1 MNDKKEVIAEIQRQI
16 KFVEQVGSNLRMLCH
31 AMEKE
36 ENQPEV
42 KPTETLVEQNDRD
55 EVDTLVELSEP
66 KVEVKPRMLRT
77 EFAVKMSNILAN
89 QVFSQHDL
97 TTVLNKEGFATM
109 FDVTPD
115 KFQTIL
121 DNMERKH
128 HEN

>member
-1 MNDKKEVIAEIQRQI
+1 MNDKKEVIVEIQRQI

-42 KPTETLVEQNDRD
+42 KPTETLVELNDRD
-55 EVDTLVELSEP
+55 EVDTLVEVSEP
-66 KVEVKPRMLRT
+66 EVEVKPQMLRT
-77 EFAVKMSNILAN
+77 EFAVKMADVLGRVRGSE
-89 QVFSQHDL
+89 L

-109 FDVTPD
+109 YDVTPD
-115 KFQTIL
+115 KFQTII
-121 DNMERKH
+121 DNMERKY

>member
-1 MNDKKEVIAEIQRQI
+1 MNDKKEVIIEIQRQI

-66 KVEVKPRMLRT
+66 EVEPLMNRR
-77 EFAVKMSNILAN
+77 EFALKMAHILAKADFCQ
-89 QVFSQHDL
+89 QVL
-97 TTVLNKEGFATM
+97 TPVLNKEGFATM
-109 FDVTPD
+109 YDVTPD
-115 KFQTIL
+115 KFQTII
-121 DNMERKH
+121 DTMERKY

>member
-42 KPTETLVEQNDRD
+42 KPTETLVELNDRD
-55 EVDTLVELSEP
+55 EVDTLVEVSEP
-66 KVEVKPRMLRT
+66 EVEVKPQMLRT
-77 EFAVKMSNILAN
+77 EFAVKMADVLGRVRGSE
-89 QVFSQHDL
+89 L

-109 FDVTPD
+109 YDVTPD
-115 KFQTIL
+115 KFQTII
-121 DNMERKH
+121 DNMERKY